1 MPLSDT
7 IQPGSISH
15 GTMRECDLIPTF
27 MSTLRDFSPSRAAAI
42 TDEYGAAFIE
52 RCSTDGALDYSLI
65 NEMENQGW
73 LLESLFDALDDIAP
87 DGFYFG
93 AHPGDGSDYG
103 FWEADEHSLNE
114 AWGV

>member
-7 IQPGSISH
+7 IEPGSISH

-27 MSTLRDFSPSRAAAI
+27 MDTLRDYSPARAAAI

-52 RCSTDGALDYSLI
+52 RCSTEDGLDYSLI
-65 NEMENQGW
+65 NEMDRQSW

-87 DGFYFG
+87 DGHYFG
-93 AHPGDGSDYG
+93 AIEGDGSDYG
-103 FWEADEHSLNE
+103 FWATDEDDE
-114 AWGV
+114 

>member
-7 IQPGSISH
+7 IEPGSISH

-27 MSTLRDFSPSRAAAI
+27 MSTLHDFSPSRAAAI

-52 RCSTDGALDYSLI
+52 RCSTEDGLDYSLT
-65 NEMENQGW
+65 NEMERQSW

-87 DGFYFG
+87 EGYYFG
-93 AHPGDGSDYG
+93 AIEGDGSDYG
-103 FWEADEHSLNE
+103 FWPAENE
-114 AWGV
+114 GY